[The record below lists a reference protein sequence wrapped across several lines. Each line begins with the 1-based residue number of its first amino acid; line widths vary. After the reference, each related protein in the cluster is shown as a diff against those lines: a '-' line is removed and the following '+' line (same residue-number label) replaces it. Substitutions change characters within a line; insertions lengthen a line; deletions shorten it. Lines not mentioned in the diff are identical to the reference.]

1 MPRRAVDIAI
11 ESLEGHEGFRAMP
24 YRDHL
29 GNLTIGYGTNL
40 EDGID
45 RFEAAAMLRARVLK
59 KEEEL
64 LAMEEHRKWYTS
76 LNSARRA
83 VILEMIYQLGMAG
96 FLKFERTIAWLR
108 TADWLEASEEMLD
121 SRWAQQTPNRAR
133 TLSQIMRDGY
143 RKVS

>member
-1 MPRRAVDIAI
+1 
-11 ESLEGHEGFRAMP
+11 
-24 YRDHL
+24 
-29 GNLTIGYGTNL
+29 
-40 EDGID
+40 
-45 RFEAAAMLRARVLK
+45 MLRARVLK